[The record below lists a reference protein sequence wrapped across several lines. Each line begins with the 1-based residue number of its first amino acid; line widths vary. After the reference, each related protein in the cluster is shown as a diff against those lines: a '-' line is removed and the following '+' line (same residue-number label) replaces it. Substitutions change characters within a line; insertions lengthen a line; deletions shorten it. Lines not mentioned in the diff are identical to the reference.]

1 MAVTSKSIRDVAVVT
16 GGGGGIGAACCR
28 ELASGGSL
36 VAVLDQNREVA
47 RKLADEVG
55 GVAYECDISSED
67 ELIETTKRIELD
79 LGGVRTLVNCAGITQ
94 GRASVDELS
103 MHKWDDIVRIDQRGT
118 YLSCIVIARAML
130 ERRSGSIINVAS
142 VAGMR
147 SLPLHAYAPAKAAVI
162 SMTET
167 LAAEWGASGVRVN
180 AVSPGFTMT
189 ERMRA
194 AIGKGII
201 DDKLLTST
209 AALHR
214 LVEPSEV
221 AKAIAFLASDNA
233 SAITGINLPV
243 DCGWLAG
250 STWSAYGGLPDCTEM
265 A

>member
-1 MAVTSKSIRDVAVVT
+1 MSGNSKSTRVIAVVT
-16 GGGGGIGAACCR
+16 GGGSGIGAACCR
-28 ELASGGSL
+28 EFADGGAL
-36 VAVLDQNREVA
+36 VAVLDQNREA
-47 RKLADEVG
+47 AHKLADEVAG
-55 GVAYECDISSED
+55 AAFECDVSSED
-67 ELIETTKRIELD
+67 ELTETAKRIESA
-79 LGGVRTLVNCAGITQ
+79 LGEVRILVNCAGVVQ
-94 GRASVDELS
+94 GRARVYELP

-118 YLSCIVIARAML
+118 YLSCIVFARAML
-130 ERRSGSIINVAS
+130 ERRRGSIVNVAS

-147 SLPLHAYAPAKAAVI
+147 SMPLHAYAPAKAAVI

-167 LAAEWGASGVRVN
+167 LAAEWGASGVRIN

-194 AIGKGII
+194 AIEKGIM
-201 DDKLLTST
+201 DDRPLTST

-250 STWSAYGGLPDCTEM
+250 STWSAYGGLPDGTN
-265 A
+265 